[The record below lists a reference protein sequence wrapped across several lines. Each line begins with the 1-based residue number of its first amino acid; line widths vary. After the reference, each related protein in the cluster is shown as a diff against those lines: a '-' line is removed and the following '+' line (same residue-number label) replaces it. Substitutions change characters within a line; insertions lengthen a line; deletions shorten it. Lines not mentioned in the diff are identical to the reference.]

1 MADQLSALEV
11 ALRSLTLPNWSA
23 LRLRNAGVVPE
34 VVCEYNESIVY
45 VTKAPARRGSQNR

>member
-11 ALRSLTLPNWSA
+11 ALRGLPLPYWSA
-23 LRLRNAGVVPE
+23 PRLRDAGIVPE

-45 VTKAPARRGSQNR
+45 ATKAPARRGSQNR